1 MLELEKKME
10 SRFDEIQIDMRR
22 EVARASDE
30 RQLRQELAALVE
42 DKLGEA
48 FDPRLGTGAH
58 GKLAGRVDV
67 LEKAYDQVVKS
78 LNLVDGKVEI
88 ESEKSLKIEDTLRDQ
103 IDLIQALNSK
113 LALQEEALKETKGTF
128 LAKLTTLEREVIA
141 KAFEGGPAKFDFS
154 AHEETIRKL
163 EDELEALQK
172 ELLLSRERTDKQVA
186 ESLQLTKQTRSD
198 YILRM
203 KELYDENNRM
213 IRETKDVVEMVK
225 GKHQEAIA
233 HLDRK
238 QQTVV
243 AHVQQ
248 LESDFKMQV
257 DRSLRELE
265 ATDLRQQKEI
275 ADVNDYFKKLR
286 SEVIEL
292 GTHIGSE
299 ISRVINQSNQTL
311 NDYGKRQQEI
321 EIAIR
326 K

>member
-1 MLELEKKME
+1 
-10 SRFDEIQIDMRR
+10 
-22 EVARASDE
+22 
-30 RQLRQELAALVE
+30 
-42 DKLGEA
+42 
-48 FDPRLGTGAH
+48 
-58 GKLAGRVDV
+58 
-67 LEKAYDQVVKS
+67 VKS
-78 LNLVDGKVEI
+78 INLVDGKVEI
-88 ESEKSLKIEDTLRDQ
+88 EAEKSLKIEDTLRDQ

-113 LALQEEALKETKGTF
+113 LALQEEAIKETKHSFIT
-128 LAKLTTLEREVIA
+128 KLTTLEKEVIER
-141 KAFEGGPAKFDFS
+141 AFGEQSAAKFDFS

-163 EDELEALQK
+163 EEEIEGVQK
-172 ELLLSRERTDKQVA
+172 ELFLFKERTDKQVQ

-213 IRETKDVVEMVK
+213 IRDTKDVVELVK

-243 AHVQQ
+243 QHVQQ
-248 LESDFKMQV
+248 LETDFKVQV

-265 ATDLRQQKEI
+265 ATDLKQQKEI
-275 ADVNDYFKKLR
+275 ADINDYFKKLR
-286 SEVIEL
+286 AEVIEL

-299 ISRVINQSNQTL
+299 ISRVITASNSTL
-311 NDYGKRQQEI
+311 NEYGKRQQEI
-321 EIAIR
+321 ETAIR